1 MSSKLV
7 SFLAGLAIA
16 ASATSA
22 FAFDAQVT
30 RPTPLRTHA
39 SPRAGVI
46 EIVPANAI
54 IDMERCVRG
63 WCEASYDGRM
73 GYVYTPILMNG
84 EPAAPDP
91 TPFEVITA
99 PVTVP
104 ATVVGSAVGAVAG
117 VIVPPASS
125 Y

>member
-1 MSSKLV
+1 MSPK
-7 SFLAGLAIA
+7 SFSIFAGLAIA
-16 ASATSA
+16 AIATSA

-30 RPTPLRTHA
+30 RATPLRTHA

-46 EIVPANAI
+46 GIVPANAI

-84 EPAAPDP
+84 EPASPNI
-91 TPFEVITA
+91 TPFDVITA

-104 ATVVGSAVGAVAG
+104 VAVVGGVVGAAADA
-117 VIVPPASS
+117 IASPVDVE
-125 Y
+125 

>member
-1 MSSKLV
+1 MSSKML
-7 SFLAGLAIA
+7 SILAGIA
-16 ASATSA
+16 FVASATSA

-30 RPTPLRTHA
+30 RATPLRTHA
-39 SPRAGVI
+39 SPHAGVI
-46 EIVPANAI
+46 EVVPANSI
-54 IDMERCVRG
+54 IDMQRCARG

-73 GYVYTPILMNG
+73 GYVYTPVLMNG
-84 EPAAPDP
+84 EPSTPGP

-104 ATVVGSAVGAVAG
+104 VTVVGAAVGAAAN
-117 VIVPPASS
+117 VIAPPAHS